1 MFHHD
6 QTAWLTDAAP
16 GPREI
21 IWQNLG
27 CASQLTEIS
36 QLKNC
41 GFTIMLV
48 PVKGLVLRSMFP
60 LDSSLPP
67 QKQLW

>member
-16 GPREI
+16 GPREV

-27 CASQLTEIS
+27 CALQLTEIS
-36 QLKNC
+36 KLKKSV
-41 GFTIMLV
+41 FTIMLV
-48 PVKGLVLRSMFP
+48 PVKCLVLRVMFP